1 MKSSTITILSR
12 LVFITHSITS
22 LVSGCDEDTCIISIT
37 EKPCSWGYGTV
48 VPDAKCKSSYACLT
62 YGTDFCCTNCNL
74 NAATNHLRGNMLS
87 DTPTMKNRIT
97 FQ

>member
-37 EKPCSWGYGTV
+37 EKPCSWGEGAMI
-48 VPDAKCKSSYACLT
+48 PMPNAKVLT
-62 YGTDFCCTNCNL
+62 
-74 NAATNHLRGNMLS
+74 HV
-87 DTPTMKNRIT
+87 
-97 FQ
+97 